1 MATSIA
7 EFILQHCKNQS
18 TSLENADLSKA
29 LASTSLEELDNTL
42 ECLNVDEYAAA
53 ITYLLC
59 AKGKRLPKLHIQ
71 DDDDDMD
78 MRVDHLDA
86 PDQSQHVAFLLQVS
100 AFLSNLRLLPFENRE
115 ATKLRDL
122 VKIAVH
128 VGIACNQTIRLVYPL
143 REVILRW
150 QASKFE
156 APSITHANKYALT
169 SLHGYFALACL
180 HAKCYHAALAI
191 LDQPVFEVAT
201 PSAVRSIHVLEYFY
215 YGGMIYTGLKQF
227 RDAAAFFSMALTTPA
242 HVLSAVVV
250 ESYKK
255 YILVSLLADGE
266 VSPLPKSTPLVV
278 SRNIESHVAPY
289 LAFATAFKNLDLH
302 QALDAAKD
310 IPSDVGL
317 VKQCVEALKKKRVQQ
332 LTLTYTNVSLAKI
345 AQEMGGSSVQAESC
359 VLDMIEGGVVSA
371 AIDKE
376 KDMVSFT
383 FASMDD
389 SAHDDALLQA
399 TIEATIMYT
408 TRLQEIDVA
417 LTKNPKYISR
427 VKEKRGGKYVDTDE
441 STWLAAQTSG

>member
-53 ITYLLC
+53 IAYLLC

-128 VGIACNQTIRLVYPL
+128 VGIACNQTIHLVYPL

-169 SLHGYFALACL
+169 SLHG
-180 HAKCYHAALAI
+180 
-191 LDQPVFEVAT
+191 PVFEVAT

-302 QALDAAKD
+302 QALDAAND